1 MCAKFARMCPSK
13 SLCKTYK
20 EKTQHAAAGDAHL
33 YRPTQGRGGGGGGH
47 DYYYYFHV
55 AQDAYLRPGLPPAT
69 VPPRAGVGGGGHD
82 YYYYVLVAQDAS
94 LWPS

>member
-33 YRPTQGRGGGGGGH
+33 YLPTQGRGGGGGH
-47 DYYYYFHV
+47 EYYYYYF
-55 AQDAYLRPGLPPAT
+55 
-69 VPPRAGVGGGGHD
+69 
-82 YYYYVLVAQDAS
+82 LVAQDAS